1 LTIERP
7 LPLLSPVPDTAWRRE
22 QRDRLELLT
31 ALIGAPDVEVFWRDD
46 LITLPP
52 DHVAYAWQ
60 CVVPVCL
67 GMRAH
72 RRELCESHLARWWK
86 VRDAGGTSLHQFV
99 RTAAP
104 AQTRGPENPAPDP
117 CRICP
122 GRPSHDARLTL
133 CHAHVNS
140 WRHARRFNPGLGF
153 DVWLTRQR
161 PLPVYAACAVPV
173 CGGLACDALGLC
185 SPHRNR
191 YRYDG
196 SPGGGKLPG
205 SVFRDFEARGLPVPV
220 TFVDRQAF
228 TAWCAAAQT
237 VIGPGQLDLRGLPP
251 LVAAEIRWGLIAHA
265 RRPNRAV
272 WRIRYLREVIA
283 LARRGGVASVF
294 DDDIPDGSSP
304 AALVLRGIRRELQL
318 VYLTPADTKEAGFVC
333 FEHFGANVARRG
345 NVYDLTGVTQRW
357 LRELLWEEIVELL
370 QCASPPRSGSPLD
383 YRRRAL
389 VELSAFLEATRAD
402 GGHKPS
408 ALQRDDMLR
417 FVADQRR
424 RAADGLPSLALR
436 DSDGTPAVVNEN
448 TRHYVFNNIRMILR
462 KAMDNGAAEQLGLG
476 REFIV
481 AMPAGGKA
489 VVPKRRPFDDD
500 VARALTHPD
509 NLRVLAVDYD
519 PYGYGF
525 REIWE
530 TVIATGRRCR
540 EILELRQE
548 CLGRYGG
555 VPMLWHDQ
563 TKVGHLDAAI
573 RIPETVYQALRRRQ
587 DKTLAEFEERHGRPA
602 TSAERQK
609 MALFPSRI
617 RNPDGRVSIGYSV
630 FGRAFRDWVDT
641 LDVGHPVPHQAR
653 HTLATSL
660 LRAGAGLHHIKKYLG
675 HVSLAMAEHYAE
687 VASSELDD
695 ILQHV
700 WVAGPAAA
708 QPGRLLSAPNPG
720 ADPAALRAMAV
731 DLSRRSTPAEGG
743 FCTFQPVVRGEACPW
758 QLNCEGC
765 DKFVLSGADLLY
777 WRRKR
782 EQWRSLAERA
792 PDDAT
797 ADWLHQVFEPTARAI
812 DGLETA
818 LAELGL
824 LEQAMALDYRRPQD
838 YFHRIWSTAFRAT
851 ELAQTASDQASD
863 AERE

>member
-1 LTIERP
+1 MN
-7 LPLLSPVPDTAWRRE
+7 
-22 QRDRLELLT
+22 

-67 GMRAH
+67 GTRAH

-99 RTAAP
+99 RTAPP
-104 AQTRGPENPAPDP
+104 AQTRGPENPTPDP

-122 GRPSHDARLTL
+122 GRPSHDPRLGL
-133 CHAHVNS
+133 CRAHVNS
-140 WRHARRFNPGLGF
+140 WRPARRFDPGLGF

-161 PLPVYAACAVPV
+161 PLPGYAACAVPK

-205 SVFRDFEARGLPVPV
+205 SVFRSFEARGLPVPV

-228 TAWCAAAQT
+228 TAWCAAVQT

-272 WRIRYLREVIA
+272 WRIRHLREVIA
-283 LARRGGVASVF
+283 LARGGVASIF
-294 DDDIPDGSSP
+294 DEDITGGSSP
-304 AALVLRGIRRELQL
+304 ADLVLRGIRRELQL
-318 VYLTPADTKEAGFVC
+318 VYLTPANTKEAGFVC
-333 FEHFGANVARRG
+333 FEHFGVNVARRG
-345 NVYDLTGVTQRW
+345 NVYDLTSVTQRW
-357 LRELLWEEIVELL
+357 LRDLLWEEIVELL

-389 VELSAFLEATRAD
+389 IELSAFLEATRAD
-402 GGHKPS
+402 GGHEPS

-424 RAADGLPSLALR
+424 RAADGLPSLVLR

-462 KAMDNGAAEQLGLG
+462 KAMDNGVAEQLGLD

-489 VVPKRRPFDDD
+489 VVAKRRPFDDD

-509 NLRVLAVDYD
+509 NLRVLAADYD

-573 RIPETVYQALRRRQ
+573 RIPETVYEALRRRQ
-587 DKTLAEFEERHGRPA
+587 DKTLAGFEERHGRPA
-602 TSAERQK
+602 TPAERQR
-609 MALFPSRI
+609 MALFPSRV

-708 QPGRLLSAPNPG
+708 QPGRLLSAPNPS

-818 LAELGL
+818 LADLGL
-824 LEQAMALDYRRPQD
+824 LEQALAMDYRRPQD

-851 ELAQTASDQASD
+851 ELAQTASHQASN
-863 AERE
+863 AEQD

>member
-1 LTIERP
+1 MTIQRP
-7 LPLLSPVPDTAWRRE
+7 LPLLSPVPDPAWRRE
-22 QRDRLELLT
+22 RRDRLELLN
-31 ALIGAPDVEVFWRDD
+31 ALICAPDVEVFWRDD
-46 LITLPP
+46 LIMLPP

-60 CVVPVCL
+60 CVVPGCVAT
-67 GMRAH
+67 RAH

-86 VRDAGGTSLHQFV
+86 VRDVGGTSLHQFV

-104 AQTRGPENPAPDP
+104 AQTRGPENPTPEP

-122 GRPSHDARLTL
+122 GRPSHDPRLGL
-133 CHAHVNS
+133 CQAHVNS
-140 WRHARRFNPGLGF
+140 WRPARRFDPSLGF
-153 DVWLTRQR
+153 DVWITRQR
-161 PLPVYAACAVPV
+161 PLPGYGACAVPV
-173 CGGLACDALGLC
+173 CGGLACDALSLC
-185 SPHRNR
+185 FPHRNR

-196 SPGGGKLPG
+196 SPGGGQLPG
-205 SVFRDFEARGLPVPV
+205 SVFRDFEAKGLPVPV

-265 RRPNRAV
+265 RRPNRSV
-272 WRIRYLREVIA
+272 WRIRHLREVIA
-283 LARRGGVASVF
+283 LARRGGVTSVF
-294 DDDIPDGSSP
+294 ADDIPAGSSP

-333 FEHFGANVARRG
+333 FEHFGVNVARRD

-357 LRELLWEEIVELL
+357 LRDLLWEEIAELL

-402 GGHKPS
+402 GGHEPS

-436 DSDGTPAVVNEN
+436 DSDGTPAVVNDN

-462 KAMDNGAAEQLGLG
+462 KAMDNGVAEQLGLG

-481 AMPAGGKA
+481 VMPAGGKA
-489 VVPKRRPFDDD
+489 VVLKRRPFDDD
-500 VARALTHPD
+500 VARALAHPD
-509 NLRVLAVDYD
+509 NLRILAVDYD

-540 EILELRQE
+540 EILELRHE

-573 RIPETVYQALRRRQ
+573 RIPETVYQALRQRQ
-587 DKTLAEFEERHGRPA
+587 DKTLAGFEERHGRSA
-602 TSAERQK
+602 TPAERQK

-708 QPGRLLSAPNPG
+708 EPGRLLSAPNPG
-720 ADPAALRAMAV
+720 ADPAELRAMAV

-824 LEQAMALDYRRPQD
+824 LEQALALDYRRPQD

-851 ELAQTASDQASD
+851 ELAQTADHQPRD
-863 AERE
+863 AEQE

>member
-1 LTIERP
+1 MN
-7 LPLLSPVPDTAWRRE
+7 
-22 QRDRLELLT
+22 

-67 GMRAH
+67 GTRAH

-86 VRDAGGTSLHQFV
+86 VRDTGGMSLHQFV
-99 RTAAP
+99 RTAPP
-104 AQTRGPENPAPDP
+104 AQTRGPENPTPDP

-122 GRPSHDARLTL
+122 GRPSHDPRLSL
-133 CHAHVNS
+133 CQAHVNS
-140 WRHARRFNPGLGF
+140 WRHARRFDPGLGF

-161 PLPVYAACAVPV
+161 PLPGYPACAVPV
-173 CGGLACDALGLC
+173 CGGLACDAMGLC

-196 SPGGGKLPG
+196 SPGGGQLPG
-205 SVFRDFEARGLPVPV
+205 SVFRDFEAKGLLVPV
-220 TFVDRQAF
+220 TFVDHQAF

-237 VIGPGQLDLRGLPP
+237 IIGPGQLDLRGLPP
-251 LVAAEIRWGLIAHA
+251 MVAAEIRWGLIAHA

-283 LARRGGVASVF
+283 LARRDGVTSLF
-294 DDDIPDGSSP
+294 DDDISGGSGP
-304 AALVLRGIRRELQL
+304 AALVLRGIRRELQQ

-333 FEHFGANVARRG
+333 FEHFGVNVARRG

-357 LRELLWEEIVELL
+357 LRDLLWEEIVELL

-402 GGHKPS
+402 GGHEPS

-436 DSDGTPAVVNEN
+436 DSDGAPAVVSET

-462 KAMDNGAAEQLGLG
+462 KAMDSGVAEQLGLG

-500 VARALTHPD
+500 VARALAHPD
-509 NLRVLAVDYD
+509 NLRVLAADHD
-519 PYGYGF
+519 PYQYGF

-573 RIPETVYQALRRRQ
+573 RIPETIYQALRQRQ
-587 DKTLAEFEERHGRPA
+587 DKTLAGFEERHGRPA
-602 TSAERQK
+602 TPAEREK

-617 RNPDGRVSIGYSV
+617 RNPDSRVSIGYSV

-708 QPGRLLSAPNPG
+708 QPGRLLSAPNPA

-743 FCTFQPVVRGEACPW
+743 FCTFQPVVRGESCPW

-765 DKFVLSGADLLY
+765 DNFVLSGADLLY

-797 ADWLHQVFEPTARAI
+797 ADWLHQVFDPTARAI

-824 LEQAMALDYRRPQD
+824 LDQALALDYRRPQD

-851 ELAQTASDQASD
+851 ELAQTAGHQASD
-863 AERE
+863 AEQE